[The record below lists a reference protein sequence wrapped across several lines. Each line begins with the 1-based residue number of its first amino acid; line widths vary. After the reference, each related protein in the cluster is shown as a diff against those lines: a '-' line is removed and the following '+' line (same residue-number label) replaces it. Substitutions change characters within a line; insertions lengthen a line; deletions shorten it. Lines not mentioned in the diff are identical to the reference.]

1 MFKKIGFFSMLLFL
15 MGGVGFTVVD
25 LEAKEKKPMPPPELS
40 MLIYDLHEMED
51 AIDTKDWDAFFRE
64 VNEYREFFTRAKPA
78 FTEMG
83 LKSTSNQFGL
93 CIGLLQK
100 SGLAKDVKGCRKN
113 FILLSRYANEL
124 KEEFANVPD
133 EVGVLK
139 VWIEEVEEAASENEW
154 DEVYE
159 ELEEEDLA
167 EIVEELE
174 EELEEIG
181 EDDEAELFEQNLAS
195 LKEAIAKKDEDQVK
209 ILVKNI
215 DGNLDEFGEVF
226 ALKRTEARAIDFMKN
241 QLEEAEEYL
250 EKGVWERTIHEI
262 KETSAY
268 TDELLEEIPAA
279 QVKPVEETMAE
290 LIKAAK
296 EKNKVL
302 TEQKIAELVK
312 LLDSLE
318 NYNTN

>member
-1 MFKKIGFFSMLLFL
+1 M
-15 MGGVGFTVVD
+15 
-25 LEAKEKKPMPPPELS
+25 
-40 MLIYDLHEMED
+40 
-51 AIDTKDWDAFFRE
+51 
-64 VNEYREFFTRAKPA
+64 
-78 FTEMG
+78 
-83 LKSTSNQFGL
+83 
-93 CIGLLQK
+93 
-100 SGLAKDVKGCRKN
+100 
-113 FILLSRYANEL
+113 LSRYANEL